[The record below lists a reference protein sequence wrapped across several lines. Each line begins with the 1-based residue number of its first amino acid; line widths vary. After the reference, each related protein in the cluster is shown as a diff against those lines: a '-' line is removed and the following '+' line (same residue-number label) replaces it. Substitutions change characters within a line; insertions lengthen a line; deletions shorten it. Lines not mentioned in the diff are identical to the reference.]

1 MSRFLTET
9 ELIEYTG
16 RQWKSKQIAALK
28 KIGVAFIVNACG
40 KPVVTVAAVEGRK
53 EAPTAKQWEFP
64 SGKKANSQQ

>member
-9 ELIEYTG
+9 ELIQYTG
-16 RQWKSKQIAALK
+16 RQWKSKQILALK

-53 EAPTAKQWEFP
+53 EAPAQKQWEPP
-64 SGKKANSQQ
+64 SGQTVNRK